1 MFSSPFQQPSPRQNV
16 LASQIQDAQRL
27 GNERQLVLLSGQW
40 VHRFGI
46 DSLPVIDAGSPEAEA
61 ESFDQ
66 LQPAS
71 VLATTALTTTAFT
84 TTAFTTTSFTTT
96 AFTTT
101 GFSEEL
107 VNPEDLG
114 VSLDLVAQE
123 FVPPMDSSDEETT
136 VSQDLMVQD
145 SLPEEEITDNDFGQE
160 FEKTPLEPLRDRNVV
175 VSISAPPISTPRSLR
190 RWLPRADQTFLQA
203 S

>member
-1 MFSSPFQQPSPRQNV
+1 VFSSPFQQPSPRQNV

-46 DSLPVIDAGSPEAEA
+46 DSLPVIDAASPEAEA

-71 VLATTALTTTAFT
+71 VLATTAFT
-84 TTAFTTTSFTTT
+84 TTA
-96 AFTTT
+96 
-101 GFSEEL
+101 FSEEL

-123 FVPPMDSSDEETT
+123 FVSPMDSNDEETT
-136 VSQDLMVQD
+136 VSQDLMLQDLMLQDLMVQD
-145 SLPEEEITDNDFGQE
+145 SLPEEEIIDTAVGQE
-160 FEKTPLEPLRDRNVV
+160 FEETPLEPLGDRNIV

>member
-46 DSLPVIDAGSPEAEA
+46 DSLPVIDAASPEAEA

-71 VLATTALTTTAFT
+71 VLTTTVL
-84 TTAFTTTSFTTT
+84 TSTVL
-96 AFTTT
+96 
-101 GFSEEL
+101 SEEL

-123 FVPPMDSSDEETT
+123 FVPPMDSNDEETT

-145 SLPEEEITDNDFGQE
+145 LMVQDSFPQEEITDNDFGQE
-160 FEKTPLEPLRDRNVV
+160 FEQTPLEPLRDRNVV

>member
-46 DSLPVIDAGSPEAEA
+46 DSLPVIDAASPEAEA

-71 VLATTALTTTAFT
+71 VLATTALTTTAL
-84 TTAFTTTSFTTT
+84 TTT

-136 VSQDLMVQD
+136 VSQDLMVQDLMVQD

>member
-46 DSLPVIDAGSPEAEA
+46 DSLPVIDAASPEAEA

-71 VLATTALTTTAFT
+71 VLATTAFTTTAFT
-84 TTAFTTTSFTTT
+84 TTAFTTT
-96 AFTTT
+96 A
-101 GFSEEL
+101 FSEEL

>member
-40 VHRFGI
+40 VHRFGL
-46 DSLPVIDAGSPEAEA
+46 DSLPVIDAASPEAEA

-71 VLATTALTTTAFT
+71 VLTTTAFT
-84 TTAFTTTSFTTT
+84 TTA
-96 AFTTT
+96 
-101 GFSEEL
+101 FSEEL

-123 FVPPMDSSDEETT
+123 FVPPMDSHDEETT

-145 SLPEEEITDNDFGQE
+145 SLPEEEITDTAVGQE

>member
-46 DSLPVIDAGSPEAEA
+46 DSLPVIDAASPEAEA

-71 VLATTALTTTAFT
+71 VLATTAFT
-84 TTAFTTTSFTTT
+84 TTA
-96 AFTTT
+96 
-101 GFSEEL
+101 FSEEL

-114 VSLDLVAQE
+114 VALDLVAQE
-123 FVPPMDSSDEETT
+123 FVPPMDSNDEETT

-160 FEKTPLEPLRDRNVV
+160 FEQTPLEPLRDRNVV

>member
-46 DSLPVIDAGSPEAEA
+46 DSLPVIDAASPEAEA

-84 TTAFTTTSFTTT
+84 TTAFTTT
-96 AFTTT
+96 

-123 FVPPMDSSDEETT
+123 FASPMDGNDEETT
-136 VSQDLMVQD
+136 FSQDLMVQD

-160 FEKTPLEPLRDRNVV
+160 FEQTPLEPLRDRIVV

>member
-46 DSLPVIDAGSPEAEA
+46 DSLPVIDAASPEAEA
-61 ESFDQ
+61 ESFDS

-71 VLATTALTTTAFT
+71 VLTTTALTTTALTTTALTTTAFT
-84 TTAFTTTSFTTT
+84 TTAF
-96 AFTTT
+96 
-101 GFSEEL
+101 SEEL

-114 VSLDLVAQE
+114 ISLDLVAQE
-123 FVPPMDSSDEETT
+123 FVPPMDSNDEETT
-136 VSQDLMVQD
+136 VSQDLTVQDLRVQD
-145 SLPEEEITDNDFGQE
+145 SLPEEEITDTAVGQE
-160 FEKTPLEPLRDRNVV
+160 FEKTPFEPLRDRNVV

>member
-46 DSLPVIDAGSPEAEA
+46 DSLPVIDAASPEAEA

-71 VLATTALTTTAFT
+71 VVATTVFT
-84 TTAFTTTSFTTT
+84 TTA
-96 AFTTT
+96 
-101 GFSEEL
+101 FSEEL

-123 FVPPMDSSDEETT
+123 FVPPMDSNDEETT

-145 SLPEEEITDNDFGQE
+145 SLPQEEITDNDFGQE

>member
-46 DSLPVIDAGSPEAEA
+46 DSLPVIDAASLEAEA

-71 VLATTALTTTAFT
+71 VLATTALTTTAL
-84 TTAFTTTSFTTT
+84 TTT

>member
-46 DSLPVIDAGSPEAEA
+46 DSLPVIDAASPEAEA

-71 VLATTALTTTAFT
+71 VLATTAL
-84 TTAFTTTSFTTT
+84 TTT

-136 VSQDLMVQD
+136 VSQDLMLQDLMVQD

>member
-40 VHRFGI
+40 VHRFGL
-46 DSLPVIDAGSPEAEA
+46 DSLPVIDAASPEAEA
-61 ESFDQ
+61 ESFDS

-71 VLATTALTTTAFT
+71 VLTTTAFT
-84 TTAFTTTSFTTT
+84 TTA
-96 AFTTT
+96 
-101 GFSEEL
+101 FSEEL

-123 FVPPMDSSDEETT
+123 FVPPMDSNDEETT
-136 VSQDLMVQD
+136 VSQDLTVQDLMVQD
-145 SLPEEEITDNDFGQE
+145 SLPEEEITDTAVDQE

>member
-46 DSLPVIDAGSPEAEA
+46 DSLPVIDAASPEAEA

-71 VLATTALTTTAFT
+71 VLA

-145 SLPEEEITDNDFGQE
+145 LMVQDSLPEEEITDNDFGQE
-160 FEKTPLEPLRDRNVV
+160 FEKTPLEPLRDRNLV

>member
-46 DSLPVIDAGSPEAEA
+46 DSLPVIDAASPKDEA

-71 VLATTALTTTAFT
+71 VLTTTVL
-84 TTAFTTTSFTTT
+84 TSTVL
-96 AFTTT
+96 
-101 GFSEEL
+101 SEEL

-123 FVPPMDSSDEETT
+123 FVPPMDSNDEKTT

>member
-16 LASQIQDAQRL
+16 LASQIHDAQRL
-27 GNERQLVLLSGQW
+27 GNERQLILLSGQW

-46 DSLPVIDAGSPEAEA
+46 DSLPVIDAASPEAEA

-71 VLATTALTTTAFT
+71 VLTTTALTSTVL
-84 TTAFTTTSFTTT
+84 
-96 AFTTT
+96 
-101 GFSEEL
+101 SEEL

-123 FVPPMDSSDEETT
+123 FVPPMDSNDEETT

-175 VSISAPPISTPRSLR
+175 VAISAPPISTPRSLR

>member
-46 DSLPVIDAGSPEAEA
+46 DSLPVIDAASPEAEA

-71 VLATTALTTTAFT
+71 VLATTALTTTAL
-84 TTAFTTTSFTTT
+84 TTT

>member
-46 DSLPVIDAGSPEAEA
+46 DSLPVIDAASPEAEA

-71 VLATTALTTTAFT
+71 VLA
-84 TTAFTTTSFTTT
+84 
-96 AFTTT
+96 TT

-123 FVPPMDSSDEETT
+123 FVPPMDSNDEETT
-136 VSQDLMVQD
+136 VSQDLMVQDLMVQD

>member
-46 DSLPVIDAGSPEAEA
+46 DSLPVIDAASPEAEA
-61 ESFDQ
+61 ESFDS

-71 VLATTALTTTAFT
+71 VLTTTAFT
-84 TTAFTTTSFTTT
+84 TTA
-96 AFTTT
+96 
-101 GFSEEL
+101 FSEEL

-123 FVPPMDSSDEETT
+123 FVPPMDSHDEETT
-136 VSQDLMVQD
+136 VSQDLTVQD
-145 SLPEEEITDNDFGQE
+145 SLPEEEITDTAVGQE

>member
-46 DSLPVIDAGSPEAEA
+46 DSLPVVDAASPEAEA

-66 LQPAS
+66 IQSAS
-71 VLATTALTTTAFT
+71 VLATTAFT
-84 TTAFTTTSFTTT
+84 TTAF
-96 AFTTT
+96 
-101 GFSEEL
+101 SEEL
-107 VNPEDLG
+107 VSPEDLG

-123 FVPPMDSSDEETT
+123 FVPPMDSNDEETT

-145 SLPEEEITDNDFGQE
+145 SLPQEEITDNDFGQE

>member
-46 DSLPVIDAGSPEAEA
+46 DSLPVIDAASPEAEA

-71 VLATTALTTTAFT
+71 VLATTALTTTA
-84 TTAFTTTSFTTT
+84 FTTT

-136 VSQDLMVQD
+136 VFQDLMVQD

>member
-40 VHRFGI
+40 VHRFGL
-46 DSLPVIDAGSPEAEA
+46 DSLPVIDAASPEAEA

-71 VLATTALTTTAFT
+71 VLTTTALTTTAFT
-84 TTAFTTTSFTTT
+84 TTA
-96 AFTTT
+96 
-101 GFSEEL
+101 FSEEL

-123 FVPPMDSSDEETT
+123 FVPPMDSHDEETT
-136 VSQDLMVQD
+136 VSQDLTVQDLRVQD
-145 SLPEEEITDNDFGQE
+145 SLPEEEITDTAVGQE

>member
-46 DSLPVIDAGSPEAEA
+46 DSLPVIDAASPKAEA

-71 VLATTALTTTAFT
+71 VLTTTA
-84 TTAFTTTSFTTT
+84 
-96 AFTTT
+96 
-101 GFSEEL
+101 FSEEL

-114 VSLDLVAQE
+114 VSLDLLAQE
-123 FVPPMDSSDEETT
+123 FVPPMDSNDEETT

-145 SLPEEEITDNDFGQE
+145 SLPEEEMTDNDFGQE
-160 FEKTPLEPLRDRNVV
+160 FEQAPLEPLRDRNVV